1 MKRRANEQKIKNI
14 EKALTA
20 AKEQGA
26 IKTAITRENTI
37 GGCWGWILTKN
48 KNLLYVENG
57 YLWGVDFSLK
67 YKPSRENGSGC
78 RAGEERQDPD
88 KINIDTIEQSGL
100 SFAHSL
106 KAKTYT
112 KEEACELME
121 RILTDKNNEVF

>member
-14 EKALTA
+14 EKALSV

-26 IKTAITRENTI
+26 LKTAITRENNI

-48 KNLLYVENG
+48 KNLLYVQND
-57 YLWGVDFSLK
+57 YFWGVNFSLK

-78 RAGEERQDPD
+78 GAGEERQDPN
-88 KINIDTIEQSGL
+88 NIDIEEIEKSGL
-100 SFAHSL
+100 RFANSL

-121 RILTDKNNEVF
+121 KILTDENNEEF